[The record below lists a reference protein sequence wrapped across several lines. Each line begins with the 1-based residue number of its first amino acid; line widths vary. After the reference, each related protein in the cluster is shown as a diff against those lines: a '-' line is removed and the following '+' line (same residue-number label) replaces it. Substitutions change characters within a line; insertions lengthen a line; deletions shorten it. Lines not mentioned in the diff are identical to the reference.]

1 MSEDTGKIEQ
11 TEKEAKASKQN
22 EELTAEDL
30 EQVAGGSFEIK
41 EIQIPEYKP

>member
-30 EQVAGGSFEIK
+30 EQVAGGLEI
-41 EIQIPEYKP
+41 ELTQYIKPR